1 MTSACISTDQ
11 LMVALTAVHV
21 LSIPLAPD
29 SSLINPG
36 SQSAAKKI
44 KGIQQETEEA
54 DSNAKLT

>member
-1 MTSACISTDQ
+1 
-11 LMVALTAVHV
+11 MVALTAVHV
-21 LSIPLAPD
+21 LSIPLAPG

-44 KGIQQETEEA
+44 KGVQQETEQA